1 MGTNLAFGTISFV
14 TNAAG
19 SVLQLAVS
27 MDYSIFLLHS
37 FSRFRASGMDVQ
49 DAMSHAVKDSFS
61 SVTSSALT
69 TVIGFAALI
78 LMRFRIGPDMGV
90 VMAKA
95 IVFSLL
101 CVLVFLPCL
110 AVLCY
115 KLIDK
120 T

>member
-1 MGTNLAFGTISFV
+1 M
-14 TNAAG
+14 
-19 SVLQLAVS
+19 
-27 MDYSIFLLHS
+27 
-37 FSRFRASGMDVQ
+37 
-49 DAMSHAVKDSFS
+49 DSFS